1 MEAVQMK
8 ISGIELIHVLP
19 RYTILKLSTDEGIV
33 GYGEAVLEGKSRTV
47 EMAVKEYEKFLIG
60 QDPRRIE
67 HLWQAIYRQNF
78 YRGGP
83 ILTSAL
89 SGLDQALWDILGKS
103 LNVPVYQLLGGAV
116 RERVR
121 MYKHVQGETPEALA
135 ESARK
140 AVAEGYTM
148 VKTTLVGKAH
158 ILETPAFVTREVE
171 RVEALRAAIGGGVDF
186 GVDFH
191 GRVSPALAIRLAKE
205 MERFSPVFIEEPCLP
220 ENIDALVTVAR
231 ATSIPVATGERLFT
245 KWGFRELLEKQA
257 AFVLQPDLAHCGGIT
272 EGKKIA
278 AMAECYYAAI
288 APHNPLGP
296 VNLAASLQ
304 LDACAPN
311 FLAQEFVQL
320 GEGYLKR
327 PFVVKDGYIELPT
340 APGLGIELDEEAL
353 AGKIYPGD
361 FTNMRWFHDDDG
373 SVADR

>member
-1 MEAVQMK
+1 
-8 ISGIELIHVLP
+8 
-19 RYTILKLSTDEGIV
+19 
-33 GYGEAVLEGKSRTV
+33 
-47 EMAVKEYEKFLIG
+47 
-60 QDPRRIE
+60 
-67 HLWQAIYRQNF
+67 
-78 YRGGP
+78 
-83 ILTSAL
+83 
-89 SGLDQALWDILGKS
+89 
-103 LNVPVYQLLGGAV
+103 
-116 RERVR
+116 
-121 MYKHVQGETPEALA
+121 
-135 ESARK
+135 
-140 AVAEGYTM
+140 M
-148 VKTTLVGKAH
+148 VKTTLAGKAH
-158 ILETPAFVTREVE
+158 ILETPAFVAREVE
-171 RVEALRAAIGGGVDF
+171 RVEALRAAIGNGVDF

-205 MERFSPVFIEEPCLP
+205 MERFSPAFIEEPCLP
-220 ENIDALVTVAR
+220 ENIDVLVTVAR
-231 ATSIPVATGERLFT
+231 ATTIPVATGERLFT

-353 AGKIYPGD
+353 ADKIYPGD